1 MTRSA
6 RCVLLLTAICAQSAA
21 CAPLLPD
28 RVAAAARERVDTGD
42 YPALAIGYVEGDK
55 SEIVVFGTA
64 GGGVT
69 LDADT
74 VFEIGSITKTMTATV
89 LAQDVRS
96 GNLALDTPV
105 ATLLPDFKIP
115 SRSGKPITLL
125 DLATQSS
132 GLPRVPTNMMLA
144 DPADP
149 YADYGPDDLEA
160 FLAGYDLPRAP
171 GEAFEYSNLG
181 FGLLGFA
188 IARHAHAGYGDLLD
202 RRLFQPLSMTMSGTA
217 LREKMRAHLAVGHR
231 GGAIAK
237 NWTFDA
243 LAGAGAVLSSTKDML
258 VYLRMNMGQIELPGG
273 NTNPIAHQARRDAG
287 GGQRIGLAWMN
298 FRGRDSDIVWHNG
311 GTGGYRSFLGFRTDG
326 RRGVVILTNTTAS
339 VDDLGFAALLDDAP
353 LDPAHRAN
361 ALDAEPLRAYW
372 HRISRSR

>member
-6 RCVLLLTAICAQSAA
+6 RCVLLLAAICVQSAA

-28 RVAAAARERVDTGD
+28 RVAAAARERVDAGD

-55 SEIVVFGTA
+55 NEIAVFGAA
-64 GGGVT
+64 GGGMT

-96 GNLALDTPV
+96 GNLTLDMPV

-115 SRSGKPITLL
+115 SRGGKPITLL
-125 DLATQSS
+125 DLATQFS
-132 GLPRVPTNMMLA
+132 GLPRLPTNMMFA

-149 YADYGPDDLEA
+149 YAHYGPDNVRA

-188 IARHAHAGYGDLLD
+188 IARHAHTGYGDLLD
-202 RRLFQPLSMTMSGTA
+202 RRLFRPLRMTMSGTV
-217 LREKMRAHLAVGHR
+217 LSERMRAHLAVGHG

-243 LAGAGAVLSSTKDML
+243 LAGAGAVLTSTKDML
-258 VYLRMNMGQIELPGG
+258 IYLRMNMGQIELPGG

-287 GGQRIGLAWMN
+287 GGQRIGLAWMS
-298 FRGRDSDIVWHNG
+298 FRGRDSDVLWHNG
-311 GTGGYRSFLGFRTDG
+311 GTGGYRSFLGFGTDG

-353 LDPAHRAN
+353 LDPAYRVT
-361 ALDAEPLRAYW
+361 ALDIEALRAYW
-372 HRISRSR
+372 HRVSKSR